1 MSLIEVFQDI
11 KKYHKALGYDYTNA
25 TIDEKMQHLRNNA
38 LALNQEVAELVDG
51 TPWKPWRSIE
61 SQTLNLGNI
70 AEEIID
76 CIFFLGAISEIF
88 DISSEELDDAFDVV
102 LAKNY
107 GRIESGYNNDPD
119 EMEGGGA

>member
-11 KKYHKALGYDYTNA
+11 KKYHKALGYDYANVP
-25 TIDEKMQHLRNNA
+25 DELKMQHFRNNA

-51 TPWKPWRSIE
+51 TPWKPWRSMG
-61 SQTLNLGNI
+61 SQACNLGNI

-76 CIFFLGAISEIF
+76 CIFFLGAIREIF
-88 DISSEELDDAFDVV
+88 EISSEELDEALDTV

-119 EMEGGGA
+119 ERG

>member
-11 KKYHKALGYDYTNA
+11 KNYHKALGYDYTNA
-25 TIDEKMQHLRNNA
+25 TPTEKIQHFRNNA

-61 SQTLNLGNI
+61 SQTFDISNI

-88 DISSEELDDAFDVV
+88 EILPEELDETFNDVFV
-102 LAKNY
+102 KNY
-107 GRIESGYNNDPD
+107 GRIKSGYNNDPQ
-119 EMEGGGA
+119 ERR

>member
-38 LALNQEVAELVDG
+38 LALHQELAELVDG
-51 TPWKPWRSIE
+51 TPWKPWRSLG
-61 SQTLNLGNI
+61 SQTFDLDNI

-88 DISSEELDDAFDVV
+88 EISSEELDEAFDNV

-107 GRIESGYNNDPD
+107 GRVESGYNNDPSKRR
-119 EMEGGGA
+119 